1 MIYQVMP
8 NLSAEEYAELKAD
21 IQLRGVMV
29 PIEFDEKGNVLDG
42 HHRLQ
47 ICGELGITDYPVDL
61 DFLFLEYDRG
71 KATAIVE
78 YKNEHARPQYAS
90 HPTYQAMIDVG
101 NRAKLPVL
109 ACRYADDF
117 SWWRVVPLNQEARK
131 YVPHRV
137 TITEQDWVRLL
148 YKIRGY
154 DVPQEVLDGI
164 SVEV

>member
-1 MIYQVMP
+1 MREVKKERTGWRDEA
-8 NLSAEEYAELKAD
+8 LS
-21 IQLRGVMV
+21 QR
-29 PIEFDEKGNVLDG
+29 
-42 HHRLQ
+42 HR
-47 ICGELGITDYPVDL
+47 CWGWDCPAVDL

-117 SWWRVVPLNQEARK
+117 SWWRIVPLNQEARK

-148 YKIRGY
+148 YKMRGY